1 MILRWCMIIIKLLRS
16 IGVELGLKSSFENVV
31 VIYFNIPIF
40 ESVITI
46 EFGVELVYPGLN
58 ILLLDREV
66 ELMRVC

>member
-1 MILRWCMIIIKLLRS
+1 MILFIIIKLLRR
-16 IGVELGLKSSFENVV
+16 IGVELGLKSSFENVF

-46 EFGVELVYPGLN
+46 EFGVEMVDPGLN